1 MLAYAPRPAARSGSP
16 RTLVLVAAG
25 HVVAIALVLT
35 ARSEYV
41 SNPKADPP
49 DVIFIDPVKP
59 PPPPPPP
66 TMDPAQPRQSQQST
80 IDRPPVIIPTPGP
93 AADRVAEGPA
103 VTTFDPVIGNAVE
116 PQPLIIPEPRPV
128 PAVVRKAAR
137 FITPADRI
145 RPPYPASKQSLGEEA
160 KLRLSL
166 AIDTNGRVTSVTP
179 VGAADNAFLEAARR
193 HIVRHWRYQP
203 ATEGGTAIASTIVVT
218 LTFTLEE

>member
-1 MLAYAPRPAARSGSP
+1 MLAYAPRTARSGSP

-25 HVVAIALVLT
+25 HVLALALLLT

-41 SNPKADPP
+41 SKPKGDPT
-49 DVIFIDPVKP
+49 DVIFIDPLKP

-66 TMDPAQPRQSQQST
+66 SPDPAPRQSTQST

-93 AADRVAEGPA
+93 AVDSLADGPA
-103 VTTFDPVIGNAVE
+103 VTTFNPVIGNAVV
-116 PQPLIIPEPRPV
+116 PQPLIVPEPRPV
-128 PAVVRKAAR
+128 PTIVRKAAR
-137 FITPADRI
+137 FITPADRV
-145 RPPYPASKQSLGEEA
+145 RPPYPASKQSRGEEA

-166 AIDTNGRVTSVTP
+166 TIDANGRVSTVTP
-179 VGAADNAFLEAARR
+179 VGTADPAFLEAARR